1 MINNKFC
8 REMSLEQGTEE
19 WLAARREHITAT
31 EAAHLWSGAT
41 TFQKLRDEKQGKVAV
56 PDLSNVPSVQEGK
69 LMEPKIREYL
79 ATTFGKLLCPEHGS
93 IPTPTLES
101 AANPRFMA
109 SLDGLT
115 EAGLPIEI
123 KNSAHTSD
131 YAVVM
136 QQGIK
141 NPTALRLGYY
151 QQVQW
156 QLMVTGAPEAL
167 FVTHQS
173 PDGQNL
179 EPGKIRVSR
188 VPRDEKM
195 IAELTQMAEA
205 FIAYLDGG
213 TVSVTYNGHSFSNEQ
228 QSTKVEEIKRE
239 LLAAN
244 AEYEEAAARAKEL
257 SAKRSALMEQLRDA
271 ALNDGET
278 RYEDEALTLSVVE
291 RAGSLN
297 TRKLE
302 AELLGSG
309 KMTREELETFRS
321 PRTQSLRLTV
331 KSD

>member
-1 MINNKFC
+1 MTNHHC
-8 REMSLEQGTEE
+8 RELSLDQGTEE
-19 WLAARREHITAT
+19 WLAVRREHITAT

-41 TFQKLRDEKQGKVAV
+41 TFQRLRDEKQGKVATN
-56 PDLSNVPSVQEGK
+56 DLSGVPSVQEGK
-69 LMEPKIREYL
+69 RMEPKIREYL
-79 ATTFGKLLCPEHGS
+79 ASTFGKLLCPEHGI

-123 KNSAHTSD
+123 KNTAHTSD
-131 YAVVM
+131 YSVVM
-136 QQGIK
+136 QQGIN
-141 NPTALRLGYY
+141 NPTAQRLGYY

-173 PDGQNL
+173 PDGQSL
-179 EPGKIRVSR
+179 EPSNIRVSR
-188 VPRDEKM
+188 IPRDEGM

-213 TVSVTYNGHSFSNEQ
+213 TVSVTYNGHNFSNAPK
-228 QSTKVEEIKRE
+228 SPRVEEIKRE

-244 AEYEEAAARAKEL
+244 ALYEEASARAKEL

-278 RYEDEALTLSVVE
+278 RYEDEALTLSLVE
-291 RAGSLN
+291 RSGSLN
-297 TRKLE
+297 TRRLE

-309 KMTREELETFRS
+309 KMTREQLETFRS
-321 PRTQSLRLTV
+321 PSTQTLRLTV
-331 KSD
+331 KGE